1 MELRRRTW
9 FDDRG
14 LVVAGDPERRV
25 AFHAGAMHYWRVDP
39 AHWARCL
46 RAIHG
51 LGLTLVET
59 YVPWRVHEPR
69 PGEQAWD
76 RERDLAR
83 FLEAAHAAGL
93 GVVLRP
99 GPHINAELTSF
110 GMPDHVLADPACQAR
125 TAAGTP
131 VWLPSPPRAWPVPS
145 YASSVF
151 RARVHAWYAR
161 VAEVVAPHLAPDGP
175 VVAIG
180 VDNEAQMFFRL
191 GAYDHDYHPEAVAA
205 WREASGVDGEPPR
218 AWRPDDAA
226 RCISWIRFKDQYIA
240 HALGAFARSL
250 DEVGLGGVARFH
262 NLPGHASHDLR
273 GIQRAIGGPVGI
285 DAYSPR
291 AELRE
296 LRRRAAIAAGN
307 AAPIPIAFEV
317 GVGFAAWLPPLDA
330 GDDPHRERDQLLSLL
345 AAGVR
350 GFNLFMAVERDR
362 HYGAAIDRTG
372 AVEAHAG
379 WIRPLLAELA
389 ALDWPALRR
398 VAAIAVVDTRADAR
412 VGQASCVLDPVTPVV
427 AEVLGLGPGGA
438 AELGTDPAAVAQRR
452 WQAAIT
458 RALDLA
464 RTPYALVDESAGE
477 DELAGYRAVIVPTL
491 DRIDRGLA
499 HTLRALAEHPTGVPS
514 GQGVAG
520 PLPRDRSI
528 ALGRKRTIV
537 VIGPGT
543 PSHDEL
549 GQPLLPDALPRRVG
563 RLKAGSLDDLPGLAA
578 DLAALAGEPS
588 DGWQIERPD
597 EVCAHAHADAAG
609 SVRVVFVASDAP
621 RPVSAVLLVDDTARA
636 LRDPFSHER
645 IALADGRATIALPAR
660 GVRMLVVER
669 G

>member
-14 LVVAGDPERRV
+14 LVVAGAPERRL
-25 AFHAGAMHYWRVDP
+25 AFLAGAMHYWRVEP

-46 RAIHG
+46 RAIHD

-69 PGEQAWD
+69 PGERAWD

-99 GPHINAELTSF
+99 GPSINAELTGF

-131 VWLPSPPRAWPVPS
+131 VWLPTPPRAWPVPS
-145 YASSVF
+145 YASAAF
-151 RARVHAWYAR
+151 RGRVHAWYAR
-161 VAEVVAPHLAPDGP
+161 VAEVVAPYLAPDGP

-180 VDNEAQMFFRL
+180 VDNEARMFFRL
-191 GAYDHDYHPEAVAA
+191 GAYDHDYHPEAIAA
-205 WREASGVDGEPPR
+205 WREATGLDGEPPR
-218 AWRPDDAA
+218 GWRPDDAA
-226 RCISWIRFKDQYIA
+226 RCISWVRFKDQYIA

-250 DEVGLGGVARFH
+250 DEVGLGGIARFH
-262 NLPGHASHDLR
+262 NLPSGHPVNDLR
-273 GIQRAIGGPVGI
+273 DIQRAIGGPVGI
-285 DAYSPR
+285 DAYTPR

-296 LRRRAAIAAGN
+296 LRRRAAYAAGN
-307 AAPIPIAFEV
+307 AAPIAIAFEA

-345 AAGVR
+345 AAGIR
-350 GFNLFMAVERDR
+350 GFNLFMAVERER
-362 HYGAAIDRTG
+362 FYGAAIDRTG
-372 AVEAHAG
+372 GVEAHAG
-379 WIRPLLAELA
+379 WIRPLVAELA

-398 VAAIAVVDTRADAR
+398 SATIAVIETRADAR
-412 VGQASCVLDPVTPVV
+412 FGQASCVLDPVTPVV

-452 WQAAIT
+452 WHAAIT

-464 RTPYALVDESAGE
+464 RTPYALVGESAGE

-499 HTLRALAEHPTGVPS
+499 HTLRALAEH
-514 GQGVAG
+514 
-520 PLPRDRSI
+520 
-528 ALGRKRTIV
+528 KRAVV

-543 PSHDEL
+543 PTHDEL
-549 GQPLLPDALPRRVG
+549 GQPLGDALPRRVG

-588 DGWQIERPD
+588 DAWQIERPD
-597 EVCAHAHADAAG
+597 EVCAYAHADAAG
-609 SVRVVFVASDAP
+609 SVRAVFVASDAP

-645 IALADGRATIALPAR
+645 IALADGRATIALPP
-660 GVRMLVVER
+660 GGIRMLVVER